1 MVKHVGVDV
10 AVSEDSGVVC
20 AGCRALG
27 RAAVSVSIRRS
38 LLARWRARFSEEAAG
53 MVIVAESGWEC
64 STTVENVK
72 RAGGGNRAIML
83 EIESYWSTIV
93 ENTCL
98 WLKTRP
104 HG

>member
-27 RAAVSVSIRRS
+27 KAAVSVSIRRS